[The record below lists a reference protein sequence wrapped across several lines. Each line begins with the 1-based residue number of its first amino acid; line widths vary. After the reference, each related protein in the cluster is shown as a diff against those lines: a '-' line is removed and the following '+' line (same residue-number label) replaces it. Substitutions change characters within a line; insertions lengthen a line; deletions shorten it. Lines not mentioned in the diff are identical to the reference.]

1 MGGDWVWAV
10 LVAASGLAVVA
21 GSAALHFEGLL
32 RLDRWCF
39 AGESGVRSMAAMFAV
54 LGVMLLHLVQIV
66 AFGVLFWWV
75 TQWPGGG
82 VIDAEGS
89 PGVLA
94 AIYLSALNYT
104 TLGLGGGLSPEG
116 PIRMLVAVESLF
128 GLLAIAWSAAFTY
141 HRLSRQLPGPGADPD
156 CGPD

>member
-1 MGGDWVWAV
+1 MHGDWFWAV

-21 GSAALHFEGLL
+21 GSAALHFAGLT

-39 AGESGVRSMAAMFAV
+39 QHAGGVRPAAATAAV

-82 VIDAEGS
+82 VIDAQGD
-89 PGVLA
+89 PGLLA
-94 AIYLSALNYT
+94 AIYLSALNYS
-104 TLGLGGGLSPEG
+104 TLGLGGDLAPAG

-141 HRLSRQLPGPGADPD
+141 HRLSRQLPGPGPGRHGD
-156 CGPD
+156 